1 MKNSGKFAAGLLLAL
16 AVSAPMPLLA
26 CPPDLRSEPHS
37 VEPAA
42 DAPHVSTEKSG
53 TLSTK
58 EGLRLRLSTDLGN
71 VRILTDASNEVSYR
85 VSIEADAREPGADQL
100 LQDFSLT
107 ARATP
112 SGALL
117 QGRVPWRT
125 FGGKLWVNY
134 EIHVP
139 RRYDLEVSTQAGNID
154 VEDVEGRV
162 VLATSGGNISAGRVT
177 LPETARRAAA
187 AAGNFAAQL
196 DTQGGHITI
205 GDVAGG
211 LRAQT
216 AGGHIS
222 TRNIEGDA
230 TLHTGGGHIQAGR
243 ITGAAKL
250 DTGGGNIQVASAG
263 SNVTANTGGGQIDF
277 SQAAGNIHAHT
288 GGGAVRIERISG
300 PAIVEASGGSVF
312 LRQVDGPL
320 QVSAATGNIT
330 ASFADSPGSERA
342 VRRLQGASQ
351 LESAGGDIIVYLPR
365 ELAVTIDALIEH
377 RGAHRILADP
387 SFPLKVSYQDS
398 KAGAYAVHGECDM
411 NGGGGVLHLRAVSG
425 NIVLKLSDPDSGG
438 VSAHE
443 LPQPWAGRFAGA
455 EGESDRE
462 GDSFFSEFRRKI
474 QATWWG
480 GVPIDPAE
488 LQRRLVHSVAP
499 VYPEVARE
507 AGIEGDV
514 VLRAYIS
521 SDGRVASLKVL
532 SGSAVLARAA
542 IEAVDQWRYQPVV
555 MHGQPINVVTT
566 LTVAFRLQ

>member
-1 MKNSGKFAAGLLLAL
+1 
-16 AVSAPMPLLA
+16 MPLFA
-26 CPPDLRSEPHS
+26 CPPDLRTEPHP

-100 LQDFSLT
+100 LEEFSLT

-112 SGALL
+112 SGAVL

-139 RRYDLEVSTQAGNID
+139 RHYDLEVSTQAGNID
-154 VEDVEGRV
+154 VEDIEGRV
-162 VLATSGGNISAGRVT
+162 VLTTSGGNLSAGRVT
-177 LPETARRAAA
+177 PPETARRAAPLE
-187 AAGNFAAQL
+187 GNFAAQL
-196 DTQGGHITI
+196 ETQGGHITI

-211 LRAQT
+211 VRAET

-222 TRNIEGDA
+222 TGNIEGDA
-230 TLHTGGGHIQAGR
+230 TIHTGGGHIQAGR

-263 SNVTANTGGGQIDF
+263 SNVTASTAGGQIEF

-300 PAIVEASGGSVF
+300 PAVVEASGGSVF

-330 ASFADSPGSERA
+330 ASFAENRGAERA

-387 SFPLKVSYQDS
+387 SFPLKLSYLDS

-411 NGGGGVLHLRAVSG
+411 NGGGGVLHLKAVSG
-425 NIVLKLSDPDSGG
+425 NIVLRLSDPDSGS
-438 VSAHE
+438 VSASE
-443 LPQPWAGRFAGA
+443 PPA
-455 EGESDRE
+455 EPSAAAEVESDRDP
-462 GDSFFSEFRRKI
+462 DSFFSEVRRRI
-474 QATWWG
+474 QARWWG
-480 GVPIDPAE
+480 GVPIEPAE

-499 VYPEVARE
+499 IYPEVARQ

-514 VLRAYIS
+514 VLRAHVS
-521 SDGRVASLKVL
+521 SEGRVESLKVL
-532 SGSAVLARAA
+532 SGVPVLARAA
-542 IEAVDQWRYQPVV
+542 MEAVEQWRYQPV
-555 MHGQPINVVTT
+555 MEHGQPVSVVTT
-566 LTVAFRLQ
+566 LTVAFRLK